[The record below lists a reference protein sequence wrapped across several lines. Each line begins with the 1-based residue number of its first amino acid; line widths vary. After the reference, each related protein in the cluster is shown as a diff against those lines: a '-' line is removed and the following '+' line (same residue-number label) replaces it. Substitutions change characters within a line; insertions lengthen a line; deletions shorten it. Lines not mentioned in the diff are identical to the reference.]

1 MKLLLLACVAAAYGS
16 PLRGRSNSASVY
28 DYYDF
33 LDIPRTQPVALSRAD
48 GPPPRRPSPLRH
60 QAPWRPPPQKASF
73 RPSPLRAED
82 YQLAGSEIFHPQP
95 QPLPQYRAKP
105 RPQPYHRPRPSYQ
118 SDKRR
123 RPEPPVAFRE
133 EPVYV
138 AEEPVYAARPHFQ
151 EDLVSYKDD
160 PVVYHEEPIAYVER
174 PQFHDDL
181 PEYHEKHPSFQN
193 ERPPY
198 QERPVYQSE
207 LPQYQDERPQYQ
219 EERPQYHD
227 ERPQYQEER
236 PQFHEELEPYHDE
249 PPHYQEERPSSR
261 PERPA
266 YEEQPREKEFRRP
279 PANDFAPALKEEE
292 SVKEKRQVAHGGG
305 HFDEAGEK
313 FAADA
318 AAVENAKGAGRLA
331 FQIHGQQGPH
341 SYRFGY
347 DTGKGKNRQFR
358 YEERDGYGQVH
369 GRYGFY
375 DKDGKLQVV
384 NYSAHPEH
392 GFSADVPHP

>member
-1 MKLLLLACVAAAYGS
+1 MKLLLLACIAVAHGS
-16 PLRGRSNSASVY
+16 PLRARSNSASVY

-33 LDIPRTQPVALSRAD
+33 VEIPRTQPVALSRAD
-48 GPPPRRPSPLRH
+48 GPPPRRPRPS
-60 QAPWRPPPQKASF
+60 ATRPPGG
-73 RPSPLRAED
+73 LH
-82 YQLAGSEIFHPQP
+82 L
-95 QPLPQYRAKP
+95 
-105 RPQPYHRPRPSYQ
+105 
-118 SDKRR
+118 R
-123 RPEPPVAFRE
+123 RPEP
-133 EPVYV
+133 VYT
-138 AEEPVYAARPHFQ
+138 ARPHFE

-160 PVVYHEEPIAYVER
+160 PIVYHEEPVAYVEQ

-181 PEYHEKHPSFQN
+181 PEYHEKRPSFQN
-193 ERPPY
+193 ERPL
-198 QERPVYQSE
+198 YQSE
-207 LPQYQDERPQYQ
+207 RPQYHEERPQYQ
-219 EERPQYHD
+219 EERPQYHE

-236 PQFHEELEPYHDE
+236 PQYQEERPQYHEELEQYHDE

-266 YEEQPREKEFRRP
+266 YEQTSEKEFRRP
-279 PANDFAPALKEEE
+279 PANDFAPVLKEEE

>member
-1 MKLLLLACVAAAYGS
+1 MKLLLLACIAVAHGS
-16 PLRGRSNSASVY
+16 PLRARSNSASVY

-33 LDIPRTQPVALSRAD
+33 VEIPRTQPVALSRAD
-48 GPPPRRPSPLRH
+48 GPPPRRPPPLRH
-60 QAPWRPPPQKASF
+60 QAPRRPPPQKTRF
-73 RPSPLRAED
+73 QPSRLRAED
-82 YQLAGSEIFHPQP
+82 YQLAGSEIFQPQQ
-95 QPLPQYRAKP
+95 QPLPQYRPKP
-105 RPQPYHRPRPSYQ
+105 KPQPFYRPRPSYP
-118 SDKRR
+118 SDKYR
-123 RPEPPVAFRE
+123 RPEPPVAYREDPVYVVE
-133 EPVYV
+133 EPVYT
-138 AEEPVYAARPHFQ
+138 ARPHFE

-160 PVVYHEEPIAYVER
+160 PIVYHEEPVAYVEQ

-181 PEYHEKHPSFQN
+181 PEYHEKRPSFQN
-193 ERPPY
+193 ERPL
-198 QERPVYQSE
+198 YQSE
-207 LPQYQDERPQYQ
+207 RPQYHEERPQYQ
-219 EERPQYHD
+219 EERPQYHE

-236 PQFHEELEPYHDE
+236 PQYQEERPQYHEELEQYHDE

-266 YEEQPREKEFRRP
+266 YEQTSEKEFRRP
-279 PANDFAPALKEEE
+279 PANDFAPVLKEEE